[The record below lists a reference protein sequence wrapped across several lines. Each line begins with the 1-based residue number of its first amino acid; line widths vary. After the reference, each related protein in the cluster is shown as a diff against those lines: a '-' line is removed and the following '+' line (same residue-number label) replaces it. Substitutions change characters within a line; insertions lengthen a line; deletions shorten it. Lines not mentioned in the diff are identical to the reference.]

1 MCNKIKCAIQYTVD
15 LINNNINRDVQEE
28 YANRSVHIAAM
39 RMMENSECFTVYSIE
54 SCKCY
59 ETEFEFRSLMA

>member
-1 MCNKIKCAIQYTVD
+1 MD

-28 YANRSVHIAAM
+28 CANRYVHIAAM
-39 RMMENSECFTVYSIE
+39 QMKENNEYFTVYTIE